1 MLNKILAMNNTN
13 IINER
18 PSWDEIYSDIYRQ
31 NKGKNI
37 PDPEG
42 EECEETLME
51 LLGLDGERPSPT
63 IPCENPRPIIQIN
76 RNITPIYNI
85 TDIQNYY
92 IGMQV

>member
-1 MLNKILAMNNTN
+1 MNNTN

-18 PSWDEIYSDIYRQ
+18 PSWDEIYSGIYRQ

-37 PDPEG
+37 YDPEG

-63 IPCENPRPIIQIN
+63 TPCTNPRPIIQIN
-76 RNITPIYNI
+76 TKIRPIYDI

-92 IGMQV
+92 IGMQL

>member
-1 MLNKILAMNNTN
+1 MNNTK
-13 IINER
+13 IINGR
-18 PSWDEIYSDIYRQ
+18 PSWDEIYSGIYRQ

-37 PDPEG
+37 INSEG
-42 EECEETLME
+42 REYEETLME

-63 IPCENPRPIIQIN
+63 TPCENPRPIIHIH
-76 RNITPIYNI
+76 RDIIPIYDL

>member
-1 MLNKILAMNNTN
+1 MNNTN

-18 PSWDEIYSDIYRQ
+18 PSWDEIYSGIYRQ

-37 PDPEG
+37 SHEDGGSEL
-42 EECEETLME
+42 TLME
-51 LLGLDGERPSPT
+51 LLGLDGERPQPDS
-63 IPCENPRPIIQIN
+63 PCEKARPIIQVN
-76 RNITPIYNI
+76 RGILPVYDI

>member
-1 MLNKILAMNNTN
+1 MNNTN

-37 PDPEG
+37 SDPEG
-42 EECEETLME
+42 EEFEETLME

-63 IPCENPRPIIQIN
+63 TPCENPRPIIQIN
-76 RNITPIYNI
+76 RNITPIYDI